1 MLSLLALVYV
11 TPAMETMRAS
21 FLPANSGEL
30 HNVFGLTLADRPAV

>member
-30 HNVFGLTLADRPAV
+30 HNVFGLTLANRLAV